1 MSEEK
6 PKRRTASTKRVANKA
21 AGSKRS
27 SGTAKPRK
35 KRVTKAKKQKEE
47 QNRILASLSASNIL
61 LAPLATEKTIGM
73 IERFNT
79 LSFIVNPKAIKPQIK
94 RAVESLYSVKVYKVR
109 VLNSVDNKKKAF
121 VRLNPEFKA
130 QEIATRMGIL

>member
-6 PKRRTASTKRVANKA
+6 PKRKTSSTKRA
-21 AGSKRS
+21 ADR
-27 SGTAKPRK
+27 TAGPKKTVKTTKPRK

-47 QNRILASLSASNIL
+47 QNKILAALSASDVL

-94 RAVESLYSVKVYKVR
+94 RAVESLYSVKVQKVR

-121 VRLNPEFKA
+121 VRLKPEFKA
-130 QEIATRMGIL
+130 QEIATRIGIL